1 VGFLAESERADLAQT
16 VEWIASREYTV
27 EERMTIDVQVWVR
40 GQKIWHT
47 WALNEAAIE
56 KANRERM
63 LEVVTEVDQRPLTTF
78 GCDGIVLAT
87 PTGSTAYAF
96 SAGGPVVW
104 PEVEALVIVP
114 ISAHA
119 LFAKPL
125 VVSPRSRLAVEVLG
139 RTDAQGV
146 LWCDGRRSVDLPPGA
161 RVEVTKS
168 ATPVRLA
175 RTHQTPFSAR
185 LVRKFELPIHGW
197 RGPVPKADAIH
208 TGPIPIV
215 RTPRPMPPLQV
226 PGSGQPDI
234 DPDPSTAK

>member
-1 VGFLAESERADLAQT
+1 
-16 VEWIASREYTV
+16 
-27 EERMTIDVQVWVR
+27 M
-40 GQKIWHT
+40 
-47 WALNEAAIE
+47 
-56 KANRERM
+56 
-63 LEVVTEVDQRPLTTF
+63 
-78 GCDGIVLAT
+78 
-87 PTGSTAYAF
+87 
-96 SAGGPVVW
+96 
-104 PEVEALVIVP
+104 IVP

-125 VVSPRSRLAVEVLG
+125 VVSPHSKLAVEVLG

-197 RGPVPKADAIH
+197 RGPVPKADAVH

-226 PGSGQPDI
+226 PDPEPEGAGG